1 MARRRPPPA
10 PESSLSLRALL
21 EAAKANGE
29 PLEALQARLGAAVEV
44 EAAASLASGS
54 WARVLREA
62 RRALV
67 VRV

>member
-10 PESSLSLRALL
+10 PESSTAIRALL

-29 PLEALQARLGAAVEV
+29 PLEALQARLVAAVEV
-44 EAAASLASGS
+44 EAAESLASGP

-62 RRALV
+62 KRALV